1 MTWEEKHE
9 TAEKKLTL
17 ELFDYLAKNDA
28 ENIKRAAE
36 HAKQGSRKS
45 FKDVVKSLEP
55 TKENLKGAVKGVVE
69 TLVPGAG
76 IAKELRDGIDKTLVA
91 AYGKAKLHTNSCKKG
106 PSDAEPFNY
115 LANFF
120 AEVLGK
126 KAKAEETAMFIKW
139 HTSMYAMALAGPAAS
154 AATAPAAG
162 SLGSAAATGL
172 GNLLE
177 WGIGQGADVV
187 ADIAS
192 SEIIDHITSG
202 SKKSKV
208 GPLAWAVYLSGTPR
222 KKRAPTS
229 TVENCRLALRIIL
242 GMSIDQT
249 SYRKAE
255 DGRFLP
261 HPGPNK
267 PVVTPW
273 DRCELL
279 SEGNFTTNVM
289 IKGDV
294 KKNFAKIARFN
305 DLGTLWKKDGKP
317 DDGYDYAKPDAYK
330 NELTRYHL
338 TYLQF
343 MLVGLGLK
351 ECLEGQPFTLK

>member
-1 MTWEEKHE
+1 MTWDEKHE
-9 TAEKKLTL
+9 TAEKKLTI

-36 HAKQGSRKS
+36 HAKQSSKKS

-69 TLVPGAG
+69 TLVPGVG
-76 IAKELRDGIDKTLVA
+76 IAKDLRDGIDKTLVA
-91 AYGKAKLHTNSCKKG
+91 AYGKAKLHTNSYKKG
-106 PSDAEPFNY
+106 PSDAEPYNY
-115 LANFF
+115 VANFF
-120 AEVLGK
+120 ADVLGK

-139 HTSMYAMALAGPAAS
+139 YTAMYSMALAGPAAG
-154 AATAPAAG
+154 AALTPASG
-162 SLGSAAATGL
+162 TLGSAAATGL
-172 GNLLE
+172 GNLVE

-192 SEIIDHITSG
+192 SEITDYLVSD
-202 SKKSKV
+202 SKKRKV

-261 HPGPNK
+261 HPDKNK

-279 SEGNFTTNVM
+279 SEGNFATNVM

-294 KKNFAKIARFN
+294 EKNFAKIARFN
-305 DLGTLWKKDGKP
+305 DLGTLWKKNSKV
-317 DDGYDYAKPDAYK
+317 DDSYDYAKPDAYK
-330 NELTRYHL
+330 DELTRYHI

-343 MLVGLGLK
+343 ILVGLGLK
-351 ECLEGQPFTLK
+351 ECLADKPFVLK